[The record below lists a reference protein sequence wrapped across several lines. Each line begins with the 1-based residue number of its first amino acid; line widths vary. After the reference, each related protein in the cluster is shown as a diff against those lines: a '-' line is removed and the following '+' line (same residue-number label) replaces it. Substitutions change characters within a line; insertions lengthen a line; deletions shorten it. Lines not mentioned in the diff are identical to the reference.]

1 MPEISVV
8 IPFKD
13 YVPEFRESIRSV
25 LSQTW
30 TDFELILVDNHA
42 SVEARTVAEDARRKD
57 GRVRIVKEEIPGA
70 ASARNAGIR
79 HSEGVYVAL
88 LDSDDLMKPE
98 RLEIQRNALRNNSK
112 VTLVGSF
119 KEEISHEGRLVNACD
134 RPSMPFW
141 ASILFKESNLFFE
154 PQTSTFFFRREDAL
168 RAGLF
173 DTRYDPFNWSEDT
186 DFALKL
192 YLLGSIFIVPEVL
205 VSLRLHSRDIARKRE
220 RDLSGIRNLDLFY
233 RTLLQLV
240 ESGCIE
246 SSSGDLRII
255 RSRWLRESGLKY
267 LHYRSGIE
275 AGRSLV
281 RRALEAY
288 PWGFHNVKA
297 YLRTCVPGTLLPK
310 SLGYEKFY
318 EDDIALY
325 TEPGYVR
332 DLFAPW
338 TGSPGNGRAGR

>member
-8 IPFKD
+8 IPFKN
-13 YVPEFRESIRSV
+13 YVPEFRESIQSV

-30 TDFELILVDNHA
+30 ADFELILVDNHA
-42 SVEARTVAEDARRKD
+42 SIEARAIAEDARRKD
-57 GRVRIVKEEIPGA
+57 GRVRILKEEVPGA

-79 HSEGVYVAL
+79 HSEGVFVAL

-98 RLEIQRNALRNNSK
+98 RLEAQRNVLRNNSL

-119 KEEISHEGRLVNACD
+119 KEEVSHEGKLVNVCD
-134 RPSMPFW
+134 RPSVPFW

-154 PQTSTFFFRREDAL
+154 PHTSTFFFRREDAL
-168 RAGLF
+168 RTGLF
-173 DTRYDPFNWSEDT
+173 DSRYDPFWGEDT

-205 VSLRLHSRDIARKRE
+205 VSLRLHSPDLARKRA
-220 RDLSGIRNLDLFY
+220 RDLSGIGNLDLFY

-240 ESGCIE
+240 ERGRIKA
-246 SSSGDLRII
+246 SSDDLRLI
-255 RSRWLRESGLKY
+255 RSRWMRESGLKY

-275 AGRSLV
+275 AGRFLV

-288 PWGFHNVKA
+288 PWNFQNVKA
-297 YLRTCVPGTLLPK
+297 YLRTCVPETLLPR

-318 EDDIALY
+318 EDDIAIY
-325 TEPGYVR
+325 TESVFLK
-332 DLFAPW
+332 DLFPTW
-338 TGSPGNGRAGR
+338 TGFSGNGYAGR